1 MVDVASIV
9 VAVISGV
16 VALIAAGIT
25 TFFTWFSD
33 ERKRLS
39 EAEKLVA
46 KYRDP
51 LLLASQD
58 LQSRLYNITDQNIT
72 ISYGHGREREDDLL
86 LYTAFLVGQYLSWT
100 HILRQQAQFL
110 RFSTDQRNKDLTK
123 VLTGIRYEFSTDKYN
138 NEGAAPLMLWRGQQ
152 MAIGELMTVKEGKE
166 GSELYCMGYAAF
178 RRKWVRLGGAGT
190 ASKGERSKVT
200 GMSHVPMNG
209 IDGADEVEGV
219 GNTGGN
225 RESQQESKS
234 DGSEDFRLWFNS
246 IKEDIVHI
254 AIAKRERRSKIPDQR
269 LRRLQHRLLDLIHV
283 LDDENSRSEAD
294 FTTPCHRAAKCKCLK
309 CEGKTACPC
318 QHKTPCPWDT
328 DMSKTRR
335 GPENV

>member
-9 VAVISGV
+9 IAVISGV

-58 LQSRLYNITDQNIT
+58 LQSRLYNIADQNIT
-72 ISYGHGREREDDLL
+72 GFYGHGREREDDLL

-110 RFSTDQRNKDLTK
+110 RFSTDQRNKELTK
-123 VLTGIRYEFSTDKYN
+123 VLTGIRFEFSTDKYN
-138 NEGAAPLMLWRGQQ
+138 NEGAGPLMLWRGQQ
-152 MAIGELMTVKEGKE
+152 MAIGELMTVKEG
-166 GSELYCMGYAAF
+166 SELYCMGYAAF
-178 RRKWVRLGGAGT
+178 RRKWAGLGGAGT
-190 ASKGERSKVT
+190 KEEKSTVT
-200 GMSHVPMNG
+200 GTNHVPTHG
-209 IDGADEVEGV
+209 KDGADGVERIGNV
-219 GNTGGN
+219 GETNG
-225 RESQQESKS
+225 SQQEWKS
-234 DGSEDFRLWFNS
+234 DGSGEFRQWFHS
-246 IKEDIVHI
+246 IKEDVVHI
-254 AIAKRERRSKIPDQR
+254 AITKRERRAKIPDQR
-269 LRRLQHRLLDLIHV
+269 LRRLQHRLLDLIRL
-283 LDDENSRSEAD
+283 LDEENSRSEAD
-294 FTTPCHRAAKCKCLK
+294 FTTPCHRAATCKCLK

-318 QHKTPCPWDT
+318 QHKTPCPWKT
-328 DMSKTRR
+328 DITKTRH